1 MVYMTEKLFT
11 KSKIAFIYCWW
22 MMVNLSIILVI
33 LATTI
38 YATMEV
44 LLFKAEYI
52 CYGATLETVLSL
64 LLLFKNY
71 KFAYKS
77 KFLWIAPVHKTLL
90 TATSPHYVLNQNDS
104 RRVQNFVWKL
114 TPSLDYLEVQRI
126 CLKSSYA
133 ILGCFLY
140 RLIVVYSTSTVSWS
154 HTF

>member
-44 LLFKAEYI
+44 LLFKTEYI

-77 KFLWIAPVHKTLL
+77 KFLWIAPVHKLYWRLL
-90 TATSPHYVLNQNDS
+90 PHSTFLIKTIAVVCRIS
-104 RRVQNFVWKL
+104 FG
-114 TPSLDYLEVQRI
+114 SLDYLEVQRI